1 MSIVILRPVVIK
13 ARVTDD
19 LKKRLAADL
28 QESIRGVEQ
37 ELQQVEFQSKRAALL
52 AAKGGPNQAL
62 MEQFEQERTRL
73 SERKAQILEQLKEIA
88 RLEPGSEIVRGTVQ
102 GTVEVRPG
110 DDWPRL
116 LSAEIVLEDGRVVEI
131 REG

>member
-1 MSIVILRPVVIK
+1 MSIVILRPVVVK
-13 ARVTDD
+13 ARVTED

-37 ELQQVEFQSKRAALL
+37 ELQQVEFQFKRAALL
-52 AAKGGPNQAL
+52 AAKAGANPAL
-62 MEQFEQERTRL
+62 MEQLEHEKNRL

-88 RLEPGSEIVRGTVQ
+88 RLEPGSEIIRGTVQ

-110 DDWPRL
+110 DDWSKL
-116 LSAEIVLEDGRVVEI
+116 IAAEILLEDGRVVEI